1 MGGETTKIGV
11 GPSGAVAA
19 LIQLIAIA
27 VGGWLFFVFLPPAQI
42 LGGVMLPASLFM
54 LVWFGILVLIG
65 GGWPLAP
72 PLGRWKPGVNRALP
86 GFGMTAIWWVLIL
99 ATVVLFG
106 NIMSWQEF
114 LPYGVTGFWLTLLWG
129 VNLGAWPLA
138 GKVKPGVAI
147 IVGAL
152 VIYGI
157 AWLLYA
163 GLVRTG
169 VVDPNYWIGFLV
181 WHIAWF
187 FVFSPVF
194 ITQGSPFRRLKQP
207 GMGFAQLILA
217 FITAFISW
225 DLLTIR
231 LGLTTPTFSFA
242 VVASG
247 IVMWSLVYSW
257 MFSFVGVSKYRQPK
271 RGVLAFAIMLLIIA
285 VWTAVI
291 WMPLQYPAPKLPA
304 S

>member
-1 MGGETTKIGV
+1 
-11 GPSGAVAA
+11 
-19 LIQLIAIA
+19 
-27 VGGWLFFVFLPPAQI
+27 
-42 LGGVMLPASLFM
+42 
-54 LVWFGILVLIG
+54 
-65 GGWPLAP
+65 
-72 PLGRWKPGVNRALP
+72 
-86 GFGMTAIWWVLIL
+86 
-99 ATVVLFG
+99 
-106 NIMSWQEF
+106 
-114 LPYGVTGFWLTLLWG
+114 
-129 VNLGAWPLA
+129 LGAWPLA
-138 GKVKPGVAI
+138 GKVKPRVAI

-163 GLVRTG
+163 GLVKTG

-187 FVFSPVF
+187 FVFSLVF

-257 MFSFVGVSKYRQPK
+257 MFSFVGVSKYRQPNG
-271 RGVLAFAIMLLIIA
+271 GVLAFAIMLLIIA